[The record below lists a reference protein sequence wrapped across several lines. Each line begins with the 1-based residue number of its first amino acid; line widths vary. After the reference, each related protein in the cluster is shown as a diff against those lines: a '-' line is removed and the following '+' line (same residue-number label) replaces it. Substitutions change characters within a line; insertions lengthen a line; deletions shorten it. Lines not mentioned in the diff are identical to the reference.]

1 MMTNHPL
8 SPTST
13 RSLTAYNHHSPSASP
28 TTLKFQA
35 NRPRKISNPSP
46 SPPAILPKPSVLE
59 QHSRLK
65 RTSPS
70 PTVAVFKETLH
81 ASLSQD
87 DIDTRKRRLNQYL
100 LIKTI
105 GKGSFGT
112 VELAQ
117 DTANNTFYAIKEY
130 SKSRMRKLLN
140 HKKSSRN
147 ISRAL
152 SPVSVVNLQIG
163 IELVKH
169 EVAIMKKLHH
179 PNIVS
184 LLEVIDTDQDS
195 LFFVLELCQYGA
207 IQPCPTTPE
216 KICNLFRQIITG
228 IEYLHFNQVIHR
240 DIKPE
245 NILYFQDPLLFE
257 DPLIKIVDFGVSESF
272 AKPGDDRMHKSA
284 GSPAFLAPEAWMGI
298 GEGVHGRNIDIWA
311 MGITL
316 YLLVCGKLPFD
327 GHNQIELGEKII
339 NDVPDYP
346 AHLSDSLLELLER
359 LLTKDPTKRIQM
371 NELRVSKW
379 VTQEDTNPL
388 ESQISDLK
396 PIEPPTEREI
406 AEAFKTLKS
415 IATMFKAIGKF
426 RRAVKTKNSSS
437 TTTTTT
443 TTTTTSMTTSTTM
456 DSLVSPRSNESSP
469 SRSSNYDAQL
479 VESPTGS
486 LNDSLPTTTTTTSRN
501 LGPEL
506 ISPLRQLTFDD
517 PPVTTTADSS
527 FDSHNDLTQNHH
539 PLLLLPAH
547 QFHAGLNL
555 SLRSSPASATTDLPL
570 IDLPSSDLS
579 TIDLSTIEN
588 TQSPV
593 IQSSPSSS
601 APPPPPPTSTTTTA
615 HLPTIESPSSDLS
628 TTENPE
634 SPIIQSSPCSS
645 PTTSRFP
652 S

>member
-87 DIDTRKRRLNQYL
+87 DIDTKKRRLNQYL

-105 GKGSFGT
+105 GKGSFGS

-443 TTTTTSMTTSTTM
+443 TTTTSMTTSTTM

-527 FDSHNDLTQNHH
+527 FDSPNDLTQNHH
-539 PLLLLPAH
+539 QLLLLPAH
-547 QFHAGLNL
+547 QFRSDLHL
-555 SLRSSPASATTDLPL
+555 SRRSSPASSTTDLPF
-570 IDLPSSDLS
+570 IDSPSSGLS
-579 TIDLSTIEN
+579 TIDLSTIGN

-601 APPPPPPTSTTTTA
+601 PPPPT
-615 HLPTIESPSSDLS
+615 HLATIDHPVSGLSTIEN
-628 TTENPE
+628 TQ

>member
-117 DTANNTFYAIKEY
+117 DTANNT
-130 SKSRMRKLLN
+130 
-140 HKKSSRN
+140 N

-443 TTTTTSMTTSTTM
+443 TTTTSMTTSTTM

-547 QFHAGLNL
+547 QFRRSDL

-570 IDLPSSDLS
+570 IDSPSSDLS
-579 TIDLSTIEN
+579 TIDLSTIGIL
-588 TQSPV
+588 SL
-593 IQSSPSSS
+593 PSSS
-601 APPPPPPTSTTTTA
+601 LRRPLLLLLLLILQQSIILSLVSRRLRILSHPSSNLLRALLLLLLDSLRDPLSPLISSCALA
-615 HLPTIESPSSDLS
+615 HLFDYMALIFYLS
-628 TTENPE
+628 
-634 SPIIQSSPCSS
+634 
-645 PTTSRFP
+645 
-652 S
+652 